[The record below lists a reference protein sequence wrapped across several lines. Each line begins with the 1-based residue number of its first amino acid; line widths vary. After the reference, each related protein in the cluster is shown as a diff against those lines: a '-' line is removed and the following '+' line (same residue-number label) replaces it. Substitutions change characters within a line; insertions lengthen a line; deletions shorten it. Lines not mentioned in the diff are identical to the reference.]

1 MTNLKWEAF
10 APLFG
15 QSYRD
20 RIRPKFEEGILDP
33 IYSVLKDTSRKKD
46 VQGNW
51 RKCAPDSNKVFYA
64 TIATPLSDLKV
75 VMVGMAPYHTERDNK
90 KVADGLMMSASNHDD
105 YMPPS
110 LEKFYEGLEGEF
122 SGRNNGW
129 RSNDLHYLAYQ
140 GVLMWNIG
148 LTCEIR
154 KSMSHNLLWYP
165 FQEWFFQEV
174 IGPTMVPVIILGD
187 ESEVCKK
194 WLYPT
199 QRHFKL
205 NHPVNASYKGGVWD
219 TKNTFSQVN
228 RILKDNNGY
237 EINWLPTKQECEDLS
252 LPF

>member
-1 MTNLKWEAF
+1 MKDWKGNF
-10 APLFG
+10 RG
-15 QSYRD
+15 
-20 RIRPKFEEGILDP
+20 GIMGGGVMICTTLP
-33 IYSVLKDTSRKKD
+33 I
-46 VQGNW
+46 
-51 RKCAPDSNKVFYA
+51 KV
-64 TIATPLSDLKV
+64 
-75 VMVGMAPYHTERDNK
+75 
-90 KVADGLMMSASNHDD
+90 
-105 YMPPS
+105 
-110 LEKFYEGLEGEF
+110 
-122 SGRNNGW
+122 
-129 RSNDLHYLAYQ
+129 
-140 GVLMWNIG
+140 VLMWNIG